1 MAGNRTMSSN
11 QQYRVSDDQRA
22 AFEEHGAIVLRGAV
36 DESWLAR
43 LRTAIDRNMEPGD
56 WYFHYI
62 YMWQRDPELADFCF
76 RSPLPGIASQLMGTR
91 KVNLVYDQIFVK
103 HSVDTERTE
112 WHNDQPFWPVRGPA
126 MSIWLG
132 IDAVAEDTGALEFIS
147 GSHRWDRW
155 FEITGPNLPAEVHPK
170 FETIPD
176 FEAERDRHEIL
187 SWNLEPGDAVAF
199 NALTVHGAHPY
210 RRGDYRRRAY
220 SLRFAA
226 GEAVYHG
233 ALWALPRFCNSSLQD
248 GQPLDSEMYPVVFEA

>member
-1 MAGNRTMSSN
+1 MSGDRQYQVSEA
-11 QQYRVSDDQRA
+11 QQA
-22 AFEEHGAIVLRGAV
+22 AFEEHGAVVLRGAV
-36 DESWLAR
+36 DASWLAR
-43 LRTAIDRNMEPGD
+43 LTAAIDRNRQPDD

-62 YMWQRDPELADFCF
+62 YMWQRDPDLADFCF
-76 RSPLPGIASQLMGTR
+76 HSRLPEIASQLLRTR

-103 HSVDTERTE
+103 DGEDTERTE

-132 IDAVAEDTGALEFIS
+132 IDEVTENTGALEFIS

-155 FEITGPNLPAEVHPK
+155 FEITGPNLPAEVHPD
-170 FETIPD
+170 FEEIPD

-199 NALTVHGAHPY
+199 NALTVHGSHPY
-210 RRGDYRRRAY
+210 RRSGFRRRAY

-226 GEAVYHG
+226 GEARYYG
-233 ALWALPRFCNSSLQD
+233 AQWALPRFCNSSLQD
-248 GQPLDSEMYPVVFEA
+248 GQPLDSHMYPVVYGA